1 MKRVGLRIILLTFG
15 LLGAFAVQALAQ
27 EGTILGTVT
36 DPSGAPVPN
45 AAITITNNDT
55 GIVTKFTTNAVGQY
69 VAPALHIGNYSVH
82 AEATG
87 FTPVD
92 TTGLRLE
99 VADRLRVDF
108 KLELGATRQT
118 VTVEASAV
126 VVQTQTGSV
135 SNMVTGNQ
143 ISKLGT
149 NGHTFYNLLGLV
161 PGVSSQMGS
170 YQMAVPTGGASA
182 NVNVNGQRM
191 SHNIWLLDGG
201 EADDRGGGGNSSVLP
216 SQESLAE
223 FRALTSNYSAKYGL
237 SSGGTMTMVL
247 KSGTSKFHA
256 EGWEFFRNDWLDAI
270 KYPNLRSN
278 PKLRQNLFGF
288 NVGGPVALHES
299 GNHNTFFFYNME
311 WRRYINAGG
320 ELHTGVPTPSIY
332 SGLSSAGAVFPSSM
346 TATELHTPCTQ
357 NLDPTVASLYTGA
370 GLTLSDCPS
379 GGTATYVPF
388 PNNTIPASLI
398 DANATALLGA
408 GIFGPTS
415 GLTTGTHPEVN
426 YIVAAP
432 SVPTSLR
439 EEIVR
444 IDHSFGDKFSM
455 FGHYLAEDATQNLAT
470 TMWSGD
476 NVPTI
481 GTNFKNPAY
490 SAVVHTTFMI
500 SPTLLNE
507 AAFNYNGN
515 RIHILP
521 NGIYQQPSAYQDY
534 RVFTGPNEENRIPAI
549 ALGGVTGTNYSIN
562 WMPWNNKADDYQI
575 RDDVSWVKG
584 SHQLKF
590 GASWA
595 IYKKIQDL
603 FANTE
608 GNYTFNGFFT
618 GSDFADFLLGTASGY
633 TEDAVKDA
641 GYWNNVSWAA
651 YFEDDWRATNRLT
664 LNLGLR
670 WDGIPHT
677 YEANN
682 RMSNFYP
689 NMWNSSCTGANFF
702 NADGTIN
709 ASGPAA
715 ACLGTSPNP
724 ILADYTFYLNGVGIS
739 GQPGVPHG
747 MVKDAWWNWGPRI
760 GFAYDVTGNG
770 KTVFRGGFAA
780 MYERIQGNDMY
791 NGGTNVPF
799 SAHYGTDY
807 VSLSDATFN
816 VKTGAQ
822 FTPASA
828 PILVTGFGRTLLSDN
843 YKPPVSYQYS
853 AGVEQQLNPRLVLS
867 VMYVGTQTRH
877 QNFQAEYNLPPES
890 DLPGLV
896 SGALNFNEVVP
907 YSGFRDIPMV
917 QNSANGHYDSLQINL
932 RGQATSDLSL
942 QAAYTL
948 SKSVDTNMTGSSG
961 GDLGVLYNPYDWRYS
976 MGPSQFDRRNVFVTS
991 FVYSLPF
998 LRHSPS
1004 RALRTGLGGWEI
1016 SGILTMQ
1023 SGLPLQVNLGGSNGN
1038 AGVKTAA
1045 TNLPD
1050 FTGNVSYPKTNSKWF
1065 DTSGFSAPA
1074 SGQWGNFPINSV
1086 YGPGYYGWDLAL
1098 LKTFQISEA
1107 RGSRAEFRVE
1117 AFNAFNHVNPNYN
1130 GVSTQ
1135 FTSSNFGAITGYA
1148 TQRNLELGLRLF
1160 F

>member
-1 MKRVGLRIILLTFG
+1 MQLIRVRTILLVG
-15 LLGAFAVQALAQ
+15 GILGAFALQAFAQ

-36 DPSGAPVPN
+36 DPSNAPVPN
-45 AAITITNNDT
+45 ATITIKNNDT
-55 GIVTKFTTNAVGQY
+55 GLVTKLTTNAVGQY
-69 VAPALHIGNYSVH
+69 VAPAMHIGRYSVQ

-87 FTPVD
+87 FKPIE
-92 TTGLRLE
+92 TTGLVLT
-99 VADRLRVDF
+99 VADRLRADF
-108 KLELGATRQT
+108 KLELGSTRQSI
-118 VTVEASAV
+118 TVEASAI
-126 VVQTQTGSV
+126 VVQTETGAV
-135 SNMVTGNQ
+135 SNMITGQQ
-143 ISKLGT
+143 IGELGT
-149 NGHTFYNLLGLV
+149 NGHTFYTLLNLV
-161 PGVSSQMGS
+161 PGVSSQMSS
-170 YQMAVPTGGASA
+170 YQMAVPTGAASA

-201 EADDRGGGGNSSVLP
+201 EANDRGGGGNSSVLP

-223 FRALTSNYSAKYGL
+223 FRALVSNYSAKYGL
-237 SSGGTMTMVL
+237 SSGATMTMVL
-247 KSGTSKFHA
+247 KAGTNRFHGEA
-256 EGWEFFRNDWLDAI
+256 WEFFRNDWLDAI
-270 KYPNLRSN
+270 KYPNLREN

-288 NVGGPVALHES
+288 NVAGPVALHES
-299 GNHNTFFFYNME
+299 GEHKTFFFYNME
-311 WRRYINAGG
+311 WRKYINAGG

-332 SGLSSAGAVFPSSM
+332 ANLGSGAVFPSSL
-346 TATELHTPCTQ
+346 TTTQLHTPCVQ
-357 NLDPTVASLYTGA
+357 NLSAAQQSRFTGA
-370 GLTLSDCPS
+370 GLTLSDCATQTFYAFPS
-379 GGTATYVPF
+379 
-388 PNNTIPASLI
+388 NTIPASLI
-398 DANATALLGA
+398 DSNAQALLGA

-426 YIVAAP
+426 FIVAAP

-439 EEIVR
+439 EEIGRV
-444 IDHSFGDKFSM
+444 DHNFSDKFSV
-455 FGHYLAEDATQNLAT
+455 FGHFLIEDATQNLAT
-470 TMWSGD
+470 SMWSGD

-490 SAVVHTTFMI
+490 SAVVHATHTI

-507 AAFNYNGN
+507 IAFNYNGN

-521 NGIYQQPSAYQDY
+521 NGIYKQPSGYQEY

-549 ALGGVTGTNYSIN
+549 NLGGVTGTNYTSN
-562 WMPWNNKADDYQI
+562 WMPWNNAADDYQI

-618 GSDFADFLLGTASGY
+618 GSDFADFLLGTSSGY

-641 GYWNNVSWAA
+641 GHWNNVSWAA
-651 YFEDDWRATNRLT
+651 YIEDDWRVSRRLN

-682 RMSNFYP
+682 RMSNFYA
-689 NMWNSSCTGANFF
+689 NMWNSSCVGANFF
-702 NADGTIN
+702 NPDGTIN
-709 ASGPAA
+709 KTGPAA
-715 ACLGTSPNP
+715 SCLGTSPNS
-724 ILADYTFYLNGVGIS
+724 ILAGYQFYLNGVGIS

-747 MVKDAWWNWGPRI
+747 MVQDAWWNWGPRI
-760 GFAYDVTGNG
+760 GFAYDITGNG
-770 KTVFRGGFAA
+770 KTVLRGGFGA

-807 VSLSDATFN
+807 VSLSDATTN

-828 PILVTGFGRTLLSDN
+828 PVLVTGFGRTLLSN
-843 YKPPVSYQYS
+843 GYQPPVSYQYS
-853 AGVEQQLNPRLVLS
+853 IGVERQLNPKLVLS
-867 VMYVGTQTRH
+867 AAYVGTQTRH

-890 DLPGLV
+890 DLPGLLT
-896 SGALNFNEVVP
+896 GTLNFNEVVP
-907 YSGFRDIPMV
+907 YRGFRDIPMV
-917 QNSANGHYDSLQINL
+917 ENSANGHYNSLQINL

-942 QAAYTL
+942 QFAYTL
-948 SKSVDTNMTGSSG
+948 SRATDTNMTGSSG
-961 GDLGVLYNPYDWRYS
+961 GDLGVLYNPYDWRYN
-976 MGPSQFDRRNVFVTS
+976 MGPSQFDRHHVAVTS

-1004 RALRTGLGGWEI
+1004 RALRTGLGGWEV
-1016 SGILTMQ
+1016 SGILMMQ
-1023 SGLPLQVNLGGSNGN
+1023 TGLPLNITLGGANGN
-1038 AGVKTAA
+1038 NGVKTAA

-1050 FTGNVSYPKTNSKWF
+1050 FTGNVSYPKTNASWF
-1065 DTSGFSAPA
+1065 NTSGFSAPA
-1074 SGQWGNFPINSV
+1074 LGKWGNFPINSV
-1086 YGPGYYGWDLAL
+1086 YGPGYSGLDLAL
-1098 LKTFQISEA
+1098 LKTFEISEA
-1107 RGSRAEFRVE
+1107 RGSHIEFRLE

-1130 GVSTQ
+1130 GVSTTW
-1135 FTSSNFGAITGYA
+1135 TSTDFGAITGYA
-1148 TQRNLELGLRLF
+1148 TQRNLELALKVVF
-1160 F
+1160 